1 MEIGM
6 LWYDNSPTA
15 LKDRVKQAAGY
26 YSEKYGRKPNL
37 CFVHPDMLQADEGK
51 VNGIVIRKGKQIMP
65 GHFWI
70 GVDEAEVKTNGD
82 HRTGTTG
89 SKPKEKSEKSKAA
102 INSKTLE
109 ARPKPK
115 TKAQSPAKKTAKIK
129 AAKVAKAASAK
140 RAASKPGSAKPKAA
154 VKRVHRT
161 RAYLKKKSGSRVMI
175 GSDSKSV
182 SKGTK
187 SRAK

>member
-15 LKDRVKQAAGY
+15 LIDRVEQAASY
-26 YSEKYGRKPNL
+26 YSEKYGRMPNL

-70 GVDEAEVKTNGD
+70 GVDEAEIKTNGNQ
-82 HRTGTTG
+82 RTGATG
-89 SKPKEKSEKSKAA
+89 SKPKAKSVKSKAA

-115 TKAQSPAKKTAKIK
+115 TKAQSPAKKSAKIK
-129 AAKVAKAASAK
+129 AAKVAKPASAK

-161 RAYLKKKSGSRVMI
+161 RAYLKKKSGSRIKI
-175 GSDSKSV
+175 GSDSKTV

>member
-15 LKDRVKQAAGY
+15 LIDRVEQAASY
-26 YSEKYGRKPNL
+26 YSEKYGRMPNL

-82 HRTGTTG
+82 HRTATTG
-89 SKPKEKSEKSKAA
+89 SKPKAKSEKSKAA
-102 INSKTLE
+102 NTLE
-109 ARPKPK
+109 ARPKQK
-115 TKAQSPAKKTAKIK
+115 SKAKSPAKKAARTK
-129 AAKVAKAASAK
+129 AAKVAKPASAK

-161 RAYLKKKSGSRVMI
+161 RAYLKKKSGSRIKI
-175 GSDSKSV
+175 GSDSKTV

>member
-15 LKDRVKQAAGY
+15 LKDRVKQAASY
-26 YSEKYGRKPNL
+26 YSDKYGRKPNL
-37 CFVHPDMLQADEGK
+37 CFVHPEMLQADEGE

-70 GVDEAEVKTNGD
+70 GVDEAEIKTNGNQ
-82 HRTGTTG
+82 RTGATG
-89 SKPKEKSEKSKAA
+89 SKPKAKSVKSKAA

-109 ARPKPK
+109 ARPKLK
-115 TKAQSPAKKTAKIK
+115 TKAKSPAKTTAKPK
-129 AAKVAKAASAK
+129 AVKVANPGSARRTAA
-140 RAASKPGSAKPKAA
+140 KPGSAKPKAG
-154 VKRVHRT
+154 VKSVDRT
-161 RAYLKKKSGSRVMI
+161 RAYLKKKGGSRVKI
-175 GSDSKSV
+175 GSGSKTV
-182 SKGTK
+182 TKVTK